1 VAAHGHFVAYFITTT
16 EAAMNEHT
24 NPDDRLL
31 SVAER
36 ELVQQTRP
44 PGISGRSKQE
54 LHALARR
61 LRQARD
67 RAQRIG
73 WQQKREIRGK
83 ADPKG
88 ATPARD
94 NLGTEAKAKVLADA
108 LTRVGAALRKL
119 DTPTQAEVMRKAV
132 ALKAAAAAPRHPS
145 AGRTASGGM
154 QPKTSRRP
162 TVKADPREIGRVSQA
177 VKVAQAKRDR

>member
-1 VAAHGHFVAYFITTT
+1 MSGQ
-16 EAAMNEHT
+16 ND
-24 NPDDRLL
+24 PDDRLL
-31 SVAER
+31 SVVER
-36 ELVQQTRP
+36 KIVQQTKP
-44 PGISGRSKQE
+44 PGISERSRQE

-67 RAQRIG
+67 RAHRIG

-94 NLGTEAKAKVLADA
+94 NTGTEAKARVLADA
-108 LTRVGAALRKL
+108 LARVTAALRKL

-132 ALKAAAAAPRHPS
+132 ALKAGKTAPRHPS

>member
-1 VAAHGHFVAYFITTT
+1 MPTMTMEEVMTGHADP
-16 EAAMNEHT
+16 E
-24 NPDDRLL
+24 DRLL

-36 ELVQQTRP
+36 EMVEQTKP
-44 PGISGRSKQE
+44 PGIDERSKEE
-54 LHALARR
+54 LEALSKR

-67 RAQRIG
+67 RARRIG

-88 ATPARD
+88 VVPARD
-94 NLGTEAKAKVLADA
+94 NVGTEAKARVLVEA
-108 LTRVGAALRKL
+108 LVRVAAALRKL
-119 DTPTQAEVMRKAV
+119 NGPTQAQLM
-132 ALKAAAAAPRHPS
+132 LKAAAMKRTATAPRHP
-145 AGRTASGGM
+145 GPGKTASSGM

-162 TVKADPREIGRVSQA
+162 TVKPDPREIGRVSQA

>member
-1 VAAHGHFVAYFITTT
+1 
-16 EAAMNEHT
+16 MNQRIDPE
-24 NPDDRLL
+24 DRLL
-31 SVAER
+31 NIAER
-36 ELVQQTRP
+36 KIVQQTRP
-44 PGISGRSKQE
+44 PGISERTRQE
-54 LHALARR
+54 LHGLARW

-67 RAQRIG
+67 RANRIG
-73 WQQKREIRGK
+73 RQQKREIRGK

-94 NLGTEAKAKVLADA
+94 NLGTEAKAQVLADA
-108 LTRVGAALRKL
+108 LARVAAALRKL

-132 ALKAAAAAPRHPS
+132 ALKAAKAAPRHPS
-145 AGRTASGGM
+145 AGRTASRGM
-154 QPKTSRRP
+154 QPKTSPRP